1 MFEIANMKVPN
12 YDRAYIEPDKLTRY
26 LLNFD
31 HSEGASK
38 AIFYEAMGFKLS
50 NADELETELLRLVC
64 ENDIHSVIENQ
75 HGTKYV
81 VIGLFQGKQ
90 ERTRLLKTVW
100 LIEKNKEFPRLIT
113 AYPF

>member
-1 MFEIANMKVPN
+1 MKVP
-12 YDRAYIEPDKLTRY
+12 YSEQAYIEREKLTQY

-31 HSEGASK
+31 HPDGASK
-38 AIFYEAMGFKLS
+38 AAFYEAMGFNLS
-50 NADELETELLRLVC
+50 NVDELETELLRLIDDN
-64 ENDIHSVIENQ
+64 EMNSISENQ

-81 VIGLFQGKQ
+81 VIGTCYGTE

-100 LIEKNKEFPRLIT
+100 LIEKTKKYPRLIT

>member
-1 MFEIANMKVPN
+1 LFKITNMKVP
-12 YDRAYIEPDKLTRY
+12 YSEQSYIEREKLTQY

-31 HSEGASK
+31 HPDGASK
-38 AIFYEAMGFKLS
+38 AAFYEAMGYNLS
-50 NADELETELLRLVC
+50 NVDKLEIELLRHVD
-64 ENDIHSVIENQ
+64 ENEINSVSENQ

-81 VIGLFQGKQ
+81 VIGTFYGKE

-100 LIEKNKEFPRLIT
+100 LIEKTKQYPRLIT